1 MTIRFAHLA
10 DPHLGAF
17 RDPVLRRLN
26 LEAFVKALRVAE
38 DAGVDFVVIAGDLFD
53 SPLPDMNVVHEASE
67 ALWHLRESGA
77 RIYVFHGSHDRSP
90 MESGIMD
97 VLAATRLFE
106 LVDTPGPEDEG
117 TGPVTIRDAQ
127 TGAVIAAVGGMRGGL
142 ERKALVRLDA
152 AGLKKAIEDAPLA
165 IFGYHGSVEGMLPEE
180 LAMVET
186 VPVEKLPQGF
196 HYLALGHVHHHMEM
210 ALEGGGLAAYPGP
223 TFGAT
228 FTDLVD
234 QRPKGLLIVEA
245 GDGGECTTEF
255 VPIEAAPVALVDL
268 DAGGRSGTAA
278 HDELVEMVEVEG
290 WEAKV
295 VLLRAYGTLAEGRP
309 AEIGIPAAR
318 DAILDRGAIAV
329 YISRAGLRGAEDRRT
344 GDLVDGSGTEEPVEV
359 SKIVLSRAID
369 GFQTSQ
375 EWLKGDEGKALAD
388 DLLTVLKL
396 ERSNRKVDD
405 HKVTI
410 LRNAIA
416 ILDRTRHDGGE
427 DR

>member
-1 MTIRFAHLA
+1 LTIRFAHLA

-38 DAGVDFVVIAGDLFD
+38 DAGVDFMVIAGDLFD
-53 SPLPDMNVVHEASE
+53 SPLPDMNVVHEASD
-67 ALWHLRESGA
+67 ALWHLRTSGA

-106 LVDTPGPEDEG
+106 LVDTPGPEDDGSE
-117 TGPVTIRDAQ
+117 PVHVRDAQ
-127 TGAVIAAVGGMRGGL
+127 TGAIIAAIGGMRGGL
-142 ERKALVRLDA
+142 EREALGRLDVT
-152 AGLKKAIEDAPLA
+152 GLLKAIEDAPLA

-186 VPVEKLPQGF
+186 VPARKLPQGF

-210 ALEGGGLAAYPGP
+210 ILEGGGLAAYPGP

-228 FTDLVD
+228 FTDLAD

-245 GDGGECTTEF
+245 GDGGKCSTEF

-278 HDELVEMVEVEG
+278 RDDLLEMVEAEG

-295 VLLRAYGTLAEGRP
+295 VLLRAHGTLAEGRP

-329 YISRAGLRGAEDRRT
+329 YVSRAGLRGAEDRRT
-344 GDLVDGSGTEEPVEV
+344 GEVGDGMGTEEPVLV
-359 SKIVLSRAID
+359 SKRVISRAID
-369 GFQTSQ
+369 GFETSQ
-375 EWLKGDEGKALAD
+375 EWLKGEEGKALAD
-388 DLLTVLKL
+388 DLLTVLKQ
-396 ERSNRKVDD
+396 ERGTRKVDD
-405 HKVTI
+405 HKETI
-410 LRNAIA
+410 LRNSIA

>member
-1 MTIRFAHLA
+1 LTIRFAHLA

-26 LEAFVKALRVAE
+26 LEAFVKALRVAG

-53 SPLPDMNVVHEASE
+53 SPLPDMNVVHEASD
-67 ALWHLRESGA
+67 ALWQLRTSGA
-77 RIYVFHGSHDRSP
+77 RVYVFHGSHDRSP
-90 MESGIMD
+90 LESGIMD

-106 LVDTPGPEDEG
+106 LVDASGPGEDGVTPVPVRDGP
-117 TGPVTIRDAQ
+117 

-142 ERKALVRLDA
+142 EREALGRLDA
-152 AGLKKAIEDAPLA
+152 TGLMEAIENAPLA

-186 VPVEKLPQGF
+186 VPVKKLPQGF

-210 ALEGGGLAAYPGP
+210 TLEGGGLAAYPGP

-228 FTDLVD
+228 FTDLAD

-245 GDGGECTTEF
+245 REDGNCITEF

-278 HDELVEMVEVEG
+278 REELMKMVEAVG

-295 VLLRAYGTLAEGRP
+295 VLLRAHGTLAEGRP

-318 DAILDRGAIAV
+318 DVILDRGAIAV
-329 YISRAGLRGAEDRRT
+329 YVSRAGLRGAEDRRT
-344 GDLVDGSGTEEPVEV
+344 GEKSDGKGSEEPGSV
-359 SKIVLSRAID
+359 SKRVLSRAID
-369 GFQTSQ
+369 GFDTSQ
-375 EWLKGDEGKALAD
+375 HWLTGEEGKALAD
-388 DLLTVLKL
+388 DLLMVLKQ
-396 ERSNRKVDD
+396 ERGTRKVDD
-405 HKVTI
+405 HKETI
-410 LRNAIA
+410 LRNGMAV
-416 ILDRTRHDGGE
+416 LDPTRHEGGE
-427 DR
+427 EP